1 MVSQQDLF
9 MIYNNFILMATR
21 WKIGKRGREAK
32 KWSRANIKSPQ
43 KMLQVQR
50 HGRAQWFFWLPSSS
64 CPAFKSWLLQIL
76 LFCTPMILVAL
87 HGGTLLKKETST
99 TYFQQRGAWIWLR
112 TLAFKQHRYILTH
125 YWYPQHQKFPSKF
138 CPVPVLLNF
147 SVRMGNGESNIA
159 WPLAI
164 I

>member
-1 MVSQQDLF
+1 MVSQQELF

-21 WKIGKRGREAK
+21 WKIGKRGREEK

-43 KMLQVQR
+43 KMLHVQR

-99 TYFQQRGAWIWLR
+99 TYFQQRGPGFDSELLPLSSTVISLLITHTRSTRSSHLSSARSQCCLTSVFEWEIVYQ
-112 TLAFKQHRYILTH
+112 TLHGH
-125 YWYPQHQKFPSKF
+125 
-138 CPVPVLLNF
+138 
-147 SVRMGNGESNIA
+147 
-159 WPLAI
+159 
-164 I
+164 